1 MTGKKYNPMT
11 TEGVALLVK
20 KLANKFWKQ
29 ACALNLR
36 DLQFE
41 DIEQEIWVTWCRCTK
56 SFDENN
62 EVGAQ
67 FSTYF
72 VRAAMLNIQRF
83 FRNTVRDTIEIAP
96 VSAQDFVSE
105 EGEQYEPV
113 FFEVFHLDPERH
125 TSGNEE
131 LDRAW
136 NMLSPLTQEII
147 SLALNPPQD
156 MYEYFAAQ
164 EAHEAMKEGG
174 SKRNAASREGQ
185 FEFSLAKVSRY
196 LQLPQSALT
205 IVNQEIDYVRRQL
218 R

>member
-1 MTGKKYNPMT
+1 MTVKKYNPMT

-41 DIEQEIWVTWCRCTK
+41 DIEQEIWVTWCRCLK
-56 SFDENN
+56 SFNVDN

-72 VRAAMLNIQRF
+72 VRAALLNMQRF
-83 FRNTVRDTIEIAP
+83 LRNQVRDTIEIAP

-105 EGEQYEPV
+105 EGEPYEPS
-113 FFEVFHLDPERH
+113 FFEVCHVDPERQL
-125 TSGNEE
+125 SGNEE

-136 NMLSPLTQEII
+136 NMLSPLAQQVLR
-147 SLALNPPQD
+147 LALNPPDD
-156 MYEYFAAQ
+156 MYEYFAAE
-164 EAHEAMKEGG
+164 EAHEAKKTGIAR
-174 SKRNAASREGQ
+174 KNATREGQ
-185 FEFSLAKVSRY
+185 YEFSIIRVTRY
-196 LQLPQSALT
+196 LGLPQSALN
-205 IVNQEIDYVRRQL
+205 IVHQEIDYARRQL